1 MAKMIEEVNNLLSL
15 MDQEIETIKD
25 TVSDILDIANLPGNN
40 LQVQDLLVRAIHII
54 KNGIDHYKSD
64 SLKIK
69 ALLKDESDKINVSSS
84 SEEQMFDQSLEE
96 DSQKATEESLSFRPH
111 SEKTISK
118 ENLSFKEKKILLDIP
133 ILQSYVE
140 TQTSN
145 MRDLYNLSRTDSRY
159 VDFSGIYPRINYLQ
173 GSSPHEIRHWY
184 DFGAINSIYLTSP
197 DFPEIS
203 ELPHWIL
210 LGVKDCYLNNPTITP
225 KDTLILKFL
234 SSGPDFYEENRYPAF
249 HFIQLAK
256 CEAFSISITNKKASF
271 QKYCENDIH
280 YRRALGIRIILQGME
295 AGFKKGFRTY
305 GGNKIYSSV
314 MISPAKTTPRS
325 AENYLRT
332 KIDLLDKGVI
342 KSSPQ
347 AQHRICQYRGH
358 TIGRCSSCSPS
369 KDKKANEGTS
379 VNLASDNE

>member
-173 GSSPHEIRHWY
+173 GSSPHEIRNWY
-184 DFGAINSIYLTSP
+184 QF
-197 DFPEIS
+197 
-203 ELPHWIL
+203 
-210 LGVKDCYLNNPTITP
+210 
-225 KDTLILKFL
+225 
-234 SSGPDFYEENRYPAF
+234 
-249 HFIQLAK
+249 
-256 CEAFSISITNKKASF
+256 
-271 QKYCENDIH
+271 
-280 YRRALGIRIILQGME
+280 
-295 AGFKKGFRTY
+295 
-305 GGNKIYSSV
+305 
-314 MISPAKTTPRS
+314 
-325 AENYLRT
+325 
-332 KIDLLDKGVI
+332 
-342 KSSPQ
+342 
-347 AQHRICQYRGH
+347 
-358 TIGRCSSCSPS
+358 
-369 KDKKANEGTS
+369 
-379 VNLASDNE
+379 